1 MLETQTYLSAFII
14 GLLGGVHCIGMCGG
28 IMSALTLGIQPRN
41 LLLSP
46 SQSEANL
53 FPYLLS
59 YNLARIISYLIAG
72 IIFGGVGAWFT
83 DLVLFNQAQMF
94 LKVIAGLF
102 LMALGLYLANWW
114 RGLSYIEQL
123 GSSVWRFVEP
133 TAKRFIPIKSIKHA
147 FAAGFF
153 WGWLPCG
160 LVYSV
165 LIWSLSSGSAIK
177 GGLLMLSFGLGTLPA
192 LIAVGMFAAS
202 IKRFMQLQVVRV
214 FAGVLVIGFGVYQI
228 FIVLGNYS

>member
-1 MLETQTYLSAFII
+1 MMIETSYIAAFLV
-14 GLLGGVHCIGMCGG
+14 GFLGGVHCVGMCGG
-28 IMSALTLGIQPRN
+28 IMSALTLGIQPLN
-41 LLLSP
+41 KTS
-46 SQSEANL
+46 STQNKTNL

-59 YNLARIISYLIAG
+59 YNFARVISYVIAG

-94 LKVIAGLF
+94 LKVVAGIF
-102 LMALGLYLANWW
+102 LIALGLYLANWW
-114 RGLSYIEQL
+114 RGLSYVEQL
-123 GSSVWRFVEP
+123 GSVVWKFIEP
-133 TAKRFIPIKSIKHA
+133 IAKRFIPIKNIKQA

-177 GGLLMLSFGLGTLPA
+177 GGLLMLSFGLGTLPT
-192 LIAVGMFAAS
+192 LIAVGLFSVS
-202 IKRFMQLQVVRV
+202 IKSFMQLSAVRISAGALVV
-214 FAGVLVIGFGVYQI
+214 GFGVYQI
-228 FIVLGNYS
+228 FIVLTI

>member
-28 IMSALTLGIQPRN
+28 IMSALTLGIQPKN
-41 LLLSP
+41 ITPSLSQNR
-46 SQSEANL
+46 SNL

-59 YNLARIISYLIAG
+59 YNLARIISYIIAG

-94 LKVIAGLF
+94 LKIIAGLF
-102 LMALGLYLANWW
+102 LIALGLYLANWW
-114 RGLSYIEQL
+114 RGLSYVEKRVIE
-123 GSSVWRFVEP
+123 P
-133 TAKRFIPIKSIKHA
+133 IAKRFIPIKNTRQA

-165 LIWSLSSGSAIK
+165 LIWSLSSGSALK
-177 GGLLMLSFGLGTLPA
+177 GGLLMLSFGLGTLPV
-192 LIAVGMFAAS
+192 LLAVGLFAAS
-202 IKRFMQLQVVRV
+202 IKGFMQLPMVRM
-214 FAGVLVIGFGVYQI
+214 FAGMLVVSFGLYQIIIVLV
-228 FIVLGNYS
+228 NYY

>member
-1 MLETQTYLSAFII
+1 MLETQTYLSAFLI
-14 GLLGGVHCIGMCGG
+14 GLLGGVHCVGMCGG
-28 IMSALTLGIQPRN
+28 IMSALTLGIQPLN
-41 LLLSP
+41 KTFST
-46 SQSEANL
+46 QNETNL

-59 YNLARIISYLIAG
+59 YNFARIISYVIAG

-94 LKVIAGLF
+94 LKVVAGIF
-102 LMALGLYLANWW
+102 LIALGLYLANWW
-114 RGLSYIEQL
+114 RGLSYVEQL
-123 GSSVWRFVEP
+123 GSVVWKFIEP
-133 TAKRFIPIKSIKHA
+133 IAKRFIPIKNIKQA
-147 FAAGFF
+147 FAAGFL

-192 LIAVGMFAAS
+192 LIAVGLFAVS
-202 IKRFMQLQVVRV
+202 IKNFMQLPAVRV
-214 FAGVLVIGFGVYQI
+214 SAGALVVGFGVYQI
-228 FIVLGNYS
+228 FIVLTI